1 MSTIQYQAMVTR
13 VPASTRTG
21 SHVTGFLQPPRG
33 SVDWPLQVPRD
44 GLSFRVDD
52 VKGGTALTPGCTVQ
66 FTLMRG
72 TDGYL
77 VNHVQSPKPKSTSS
91 PSVSSSTPSTASGSR
106 TPSSSSSYS
115 SYRLVRSTARPVIAA
130 PGLSQMPSWRSPGP
144 PRPALRRSKAL
155 SRTDL
160 HTAYE
165 IGLLQKSHTF

>member
-1 MSTIQYQAMVTR
+1 MSTIQYQAVVTR
-13 VPASTRTG
+13 VPSSTRKGPHTI
-21 SHVTGFLQPPRG
+21 GFLQPPRG
-33 SVDWPLQVPRD
+33 SVDWPSQVSRA
-44 GLSFRVDD
+44 GLSFLVDN
-52 VKGGTALTPGCTVQ
+52 VKGGTALFPGCTVQ
-66 FTLMRG
+66 STLMRG
-72 TDGYL
+72 MDKYM
-77 VNHVQSPKPKSTSS
+77 VEAVYAQKAKSTSS
-91 PSVSSSTPSTASGSR
+91 PSVASSTPSTASGSR